1 MCLFILCALLL
12 HFMFIDFATPHTHTW
27 NNNNSISG
35 LSPFMGENDIETM
48 SNVTIAKYDFE
59 DECFTGIS
67 PECLDFIAK
76 LLVKDLRCVS
86 LISLPITRPSS
97 QPSSF

>member
-12 HFMFIDFATPHTHTW
+12 HFMFIDFATPTRPPPPTNTHTW
-27 NNNNSISG
+27 NNNTNNNSISG

-59 DECFTGIS
+59 DECFNGIS

-76 LLVKDLRCVS
+76 LLVKDLRCVF
-86 LISLPITRPSS
+86 LISL
-97 QPSSF
+97 

>member
-1 MCLFILCALLL
+1 
-12 HFMFIDFATPHTHTW
+12 MFIDSPTPRKFTLSHITYDVVG
-27 NNNNSISG
+27 NSISG

-59 DECFTGIS
+59 DECFNGIS

-76 LLVKDLRCVS
+76 LLAKDLRWVFRV
-86 LISLPITRPSS
+86 LP
-97 QPSSF
+97 

>member
-12 HFMFIDFATPHTHTW
+12 HFMFIDFATPHTPNRPTHTHTW

-59 DECFTGIS
+59 DECFAGIS

-86 LISLPITRPSS
+86 LISLCTVSP
-97 QPSSF
+97 

>member
-12 HFMFIDFATPHTHTW
+12 HFMFIDFATPTRPPPPTNTHTW
-27 NNNNSISG
+27 NNNSISG

-59 DECFTGIS
+59 DECFNGIS

-76 LLVKDLRCVS
+76 LLVKDLRCVF
-86 LISLPITRPSS
+86 LISL
-97 QPSSF
+97 

>member
-12 HFMFIDFATPHTHTW
+12 HFMFIDFAPHSHTW
-27 NNNNSISG
+27 NNNNNNYNNSISG

-59 DECFTGIS
+59 DECFNGIS

-76 LLVKDLRCVS
+76 LLVKDLRCVF
-86 LISLPITRPSS
+86 LISL
-97 QPSSF
+97 